1 MCSFIIYKWKC
12 LSKES
17 KKFPFRKGK
26 GFVPQESEKYRDVQ
40 MDKSENTQKTR
51 RNDNMKTEAVAVK
64 NR

>member
-1 MCSFIIYKWKC
+1 M
-12 LSKES
+12 
-17 KKFPFRKGK
+17 
-26 GFVPQESEKYRDVQ
+26 PQESEKYRDVQ